1 MEFYDVINKRRT
13 VRKFTSQPIEREKII
28 RILNTGI
35 KAPSHNH
42 LRTWEFILI
51 PEKTIRFCIV
61 ESGEKLSDNND
72 VIELQKLFTGMDP
85 KASDMYIY
93 AMNVQKKMIMSA
105 PEVLIPIFEN
115 RTPISECTTIYEL
128 NSFASIW
135 CVIENILLAMTN
147 EGLGGVTYVPKNTIS
162 IKRILE
168 VPEKYEIPAII
179 PFGYPDSTEKK
190 IEQIENT
197 VNEKIHINKF

>member
-1 MEFYDVINKRRT
+1 
-13 VRKFTSQPIEREKII
+13 
-28 RILNTGI
+28 
-35 KAPSHNH
+35 
-42 LRTWEFILI
+42 
-51 PEKTIRFCIV
+51 
-61 ESGEKLSDNND
+61 
-72 VIELQKLFTGMDP
+72 
-85 KASDMYIY
+85 
-93 AMNVQKKMIMSA
+93 MNVQKKMIMSA

-115 RTPISECTTIYEL
+115 RTPVSECTTIYEL

-190 IEQIENT
+190 IEQMEIT